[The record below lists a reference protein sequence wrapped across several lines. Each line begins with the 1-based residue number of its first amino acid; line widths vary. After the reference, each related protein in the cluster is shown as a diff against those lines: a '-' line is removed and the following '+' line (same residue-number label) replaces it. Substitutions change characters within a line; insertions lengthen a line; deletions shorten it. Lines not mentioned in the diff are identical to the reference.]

1 MEWAEIIRLNKNW
14 KYMSL
19 DVLQS
24 YKDEQIVGVNNQN
37 DQPDDDWK
45 TKMANLDI
53 LISDK
58 DFAIDALRL
67 TVKNNT
73 RIGEALAMFPEF
85 SDDVN
90 RIKQVKNISNITH
103 NEFALS
109 GILANPALIFEC
121 IVKAGYNDKVE
132 YIKSIQSNLNL
143 VLILKDNPKSLEM
156 FFKTGV
162 DATVYTANGYNA
174 FSTWITDDRAYNVIL
189 YDGSVVPAMARDNK
203 ILSAILD
210 LDYGKI
216 GRFFNEVRGKGY
228 GVNYNDFIINVMMN
242 DKGLMYIYYITD
254 QMERVGYD
262 NGVSNAMT
270 DTGVFLKYANR
281 YGSNGL
287 NRLFTY
293 ISKEYIRYMMQN
305 IRIFEHIVSNLNLF
319 KISLGHLNVV
329 VEYMNL
335 RETSQFIKLNE
346 TLFKNGRDLY
356 PILFKVLETDYNSK
370 FNAVDRIM
378 GNMGV
383 NRSVYCNQSH
393 TSLHIATPNINAN
406 IPSNRICRI
415 VTIYTGTEDDQSV
428 DQPQLTIDAPGYNV
442 DISDPMIEIDQVS
455 KVNYNGTEHTSGC
468 EVFLFGGVVI
478 SGKFGVN
485 YIEYEVK
492 EKLNGR
498 L

>member
-67 TVKNNT
+67 TIKNNT

-109 GILANPALIFEC
+109 GILANPTLIFEC
-121 IVKAGYNDKVE
+121 IVKAGYNNKVE

-162 DATVYTANGYNA
+162 DATIYTANGYNA
-174 FSTWITDDRAYNVIL
+174 FSTWITDDRAYDVIL

-262 NGVSNAMT
+262 NGVSNAMAN
-270 DTGVFLKYANR
+270 TGVFLKYTNR
-281 YGSNGL
+281 YGSDGL
-287 NRLFTY
+287 NRLFKY
-293 ISKEYIRYMMQN
+293 ISKEYIRYMVQN

-329 VEYMNL
+329 VEYM
-335 RETSQFIKLNE
+335 
-346 TLFKNGRDLY
+346 
-356 PILFKVLETDYNSK
+356 
-370 FNAVDRIM
+370 VDK
-378 GNMGV
+378 
-383 NRSVYCNQSH
+383 Y
-393 TSLHIATPNINAN
+393 LHK
-406 IPSNRICRI
+406 SR
-415 VTIYTGTEDDQSV
+415 
-428 DQPQLTIDAPGYNV
+428 
-442 DISDPMIEIDQVS
+442 
-455 KVNYNGTEHTSGC
+455 
-468 EVFLFGGVVI
+468 
-478 SGKFGVN
+478 
-485 YIEYEVK
+485 
-492 EKLNGR
+492 
-498 L
+498 

>member
-109 GILANPALIFEC
+109 GILANPTLIFEC

-162 DATVYTANGYNA
+162 DATIYTANGYNA
-174 FSTWITDDRAYNVIL
+174 FSTWITDDRSYNVIL
-189 YDGSVVPAMARDNK
+189 YDGSVVPAMARDNR

-210 LDYGKI
+210 LDYYKI
-216 GRFFNEVRGKGY
+216 GRFMNEVRGKGY

-262 NGVSNAMT
+262 NGVSNAMAN
-270 DTGVFLKYANR
+270 TGVFLKYANR

-356 PILFKVLETDYNSK
+356 PILFKVLETDYKNK
-370 FNAVDRIM
+370 FNADEHIM
-378 GNMGV
+378 QPTVRRN
-383 NRSVYCNQSH
+383 VYCNEARN
-393 TSLHIATPNINAN
+393 SLHIATPDINVA
-406 IPSNRICRI
+406 IPPSKICRI
-415 VTIYTGTEDDQSV
+415 LVVYTGTEDDQSA
-428 DQPQLTIDAPGYNV
+428 DQPQLSIIAPGYDV
-442 DISDPMIEIDQVS
+442 DISDPMFEIDKVS

-468 EVFLFGGVVI
+468 EVFLFGGVTI
-478 SGKFGVN
+478 NGKFGVD
-485 YIEYEVK
+485 YVAYEYK
-492 EKLNGR
+492 ESRDGGL
-498 L
+498 